1 MLYEYR
7 IHEPLPGRLAD
18 LQARHRD
25 YNMKLFERH
34 GMKILGYWMATTG
47 DYAGMLVYAVAFE
60 DAEHNDTFEVSGDV
74 SSAVAEELSKA
85 LADTAADK
93 FHDHVGMMPEYLSII
108 NFESPE
114 DYHADQALFGGLLA
128 NALDNVS
135 FEAAAE
141 AILIH
146 AGKWAPDTDLPEM
159 L

>member
-1 MLYEYR
+1 MKFFNFWNAETYHFVQWVINTPEV
-7 IHEPLPGRLAD
+7 D
-18 LQARHRD
+18 LGA
-25 YNMKLFERH
+25 MIK
-34 GMKILGYWMATTG
+34 K
-47 DYAGMLVYAVAFE
+47 AFE